1 MQFPELPANLGAM
14 RVAFFAG
21 GVTSVALGAIGVVV
35 PLLPTVPF
43 MLLAA
48 FCFARSS
55 PALERRL
62 LEHRHFGPHIR
73 DWRARGAIS
82 RGGKRAALAA
92 FAISALLGFL
102 LLSLPWAILPTAVA
116 IIGSLWILQRPSA

>member
-1 MQFPELPANLGAM
+1 M
-14 RVAFFAG
+14 RIAYLVSGFTFL
-21 GVTSVALGAIGVVV
+21 ALGAIGVAV

-62 LEHRHFGPHIR
+62 LEHRRIGPHIR
-73 DWRARGAIS
+73 DWRARGAIGK
-82 RGGKRAALAA
+82 GGKRTALVA
-92 FAISALLGFL
+92 FSLSAILSVL
-102 LLSLPWAILPTAVA
+102 LLPLRWAVVPLAVA
-116 IIGSLWILQRPSA
+116 AIGSIWILKRPDA